1 MRNDTVITDQRAQVR
16 PIAFVLDNAG
26 EIQDPVILPIRPQ
39 DLTRTEP
46 TRATVHQTLGRYVSG
61 WVDSFGAGLPSC
73 NISGHTGWG
82 AGGRPDGWNSFEEL
96 NNLVAKEFHAAKQE
110 AINNGD
116 DPADVKL
123 LFIDMLDDFAWNVI
137 PTQFVLRR
145 SKSSPL
151 LFQYNISLQAV
162 STSIDNSIVTPPFRG
177 NKSAGLKSLSGSISK
192 LQSFIGKIKGLIES
206 VVGFIKGV
214 IGPIADTI
222 KGFVKLATTVFNA
235 VSDVVNS
242 IKSAVSSV
250 TNDIIGIAKDLA
262 SVGTNIFKTI
272 SAIASLP
279 SSIKAELSQIGAAFN
294 EVACIFKN
302 SLRPA
307 EVYGE
312 YSGLYGASNCSSTT
326 GGNAASA
333 YADKNAFDLMR
344 PAPAPV
350 TMDKSAMES
359 TKSIN
364 QSDPVLAPM
373 PIQEINRHVGII
385 NSGISV

>member
-162 STSIDNSIVTPPFRG
+162 STDVDNPIVIEPDYGNESNGLDSLDAATTELEEPSIDDMISSATGLEALAAAVKKLVELSTQVFR
-177 NKSAGLKSLSGSISK
+177 I
-192 LQSFIGKIKGLIES
+192 
-206 VVGFIKGV
+206 
-214 IGPIADTI
+214 
-222 KGFVKLATTVFNA
+222 
-235 VSDVVNS
+235 
-242 IKSAVSSV
+242 VSSYINAARGV
-250 TNDIIGIAKDLA
+250 VSAITNRIIGIARDLA
-262 SVGTNIFKTI
+262 QVGANIFRTI
-272 SAIASLP
+272 SSIANLP
-279 SSIKAELSQIGAAFN
+279 AAIKAQLTRISSAFN
-294 EVACIFKN
+294 EVKCIFGN

-307 EVYGE
+307 KFYETYE
-312 YSGLYGASNCSSTT
+312 GLYGASNCSSTT
-326 GGNAASA
+326 GGLPPSLYASQ
-333 YADKNAFDLMR
+333 NVFDLMR
-344 PAPAPV
+344 K
-350 TMDKSAMES
+350 DKSPITLSSLSLSSVMAV
-359 TKSIN
+359 K

-373 PIQEINRHVGII
+373 PLQEISRHVGII
-385 NSGISV
+385 NSGISI